1 MDGQNLA
8 GRRHGAGRRAAAALG
23 VALLAASPELAFASE
38 RIQLVGFV
46 DRPCPGE
53 AHCFEFDVKPD
64 YREIAGASLQ
74 VRFADVAQIYDPENY
89 ALTLAQADLG
99 PGAHLRLLLERDA
112 AAGERAWRAIV
123 IWIGD

>member
-1 MDGQNLA
+1 MPDTGSE
-8 GRRHGAGRRAAAALG
+8 GRPLRGGRKCAIAFG
-23 VALLAASPELAFASE
+23 VTLLISVCASVLASE
-38 RIQLVGFV
+38 RIHLVGLV
-46 DRPCPGE
+46 ERLCPGE
-53 AHCFEFDVKPD
+53 THCFDLDVRPE
-64 YREIAGASLQ
+64 YRDLAGASLR

-89 ALTLAQADLG
+89 ALTLAQAEIG